1 MSCSTTTVTLNSAFP
16 RNSNPKPRDSQNR
29 RETIS
34 LIQKCKQFHQV
45 PPIHAKIIRYFQVQ
59 DPFVVFELLRLC
71 SNLNSI
77 DYATKIFQQIQTPN
91 VYLYTA
97 LIDGFVSTGFCLDA
111 IRVYCRMDNESVS
124 PDNYAVTSV
133 LKACGFGLAL
143 EEGRGVH
150 AQVLKLGL
158 SSNRSV
164 RMKLLDLYGKCG
176 EFEYARR
183 MFDEMPDKDVVA
195 STVMITS
202 FSDYGLIEEA
212 IGVFNRARSKDT
224 MNRALEVFREM
235 QRNNVRPNEVTV
247 VCVLSA
253 CSYLGALELGRW
265 VHSYIDKYDIEF
277 NYIVGGARGRDV
289 SSYNSM
295 IEGLAM
301 HGKSIEAIQMFQTM
315 IKQGPRPNS
324 ITFIFHSMT
333 SIHGIQPQI
342 EHYGCMIDLLGR
354 SGQLEETYNF
364 IARMKSACKIHGNL
378 ELGERVGEIL
388 VNCGNVDSGTY
399 VLLSNAYASSGRWKE
414 TAQVRAEMKESGTPK
429 EPGCSLIEV
438 NNEIHEFLLGD
449 LRHPKKEE
457 IYKKL
462 MELIHELKSEG
473 YLPATEAELALS
485 IHSERLAIC
494 FGLIATKQG
503 TTLRIV
509 NNLGVC
515 SDCHS
520 MIKLIAKIT
529 NRKIVV
535 RDRNRFHHF
544 ESGVCSCA
552 VYW

>member
-1 MSCSTTTVTLNSAFP
+1 
-16 RNSNPKPRDSQNR
+16 
-29 RETIS
+29 
-34 LIQKCKQFHQV
+34 
-45 PPIHAKIIRYFQVQ
+45 
-59 DPFVVFELLRLC
+59 
-71 SNLNSI
+71 
-77 DYATKIFQQIQTPN
+77 
-91 VYLYTA
+91 
-97 LIDGFVSTGFCLDA
+97 
-111 IRVYCRMDNESVS
+111 
-124 PDNYAVTSV
+124 
-133 LKACGFGLAL
+133 
-143 EEGRGVH
+143 
-150 AQVLKLGL
+150 
-158 SSNRSV
+158 
-164 RMKLLDLYGKCG
+164 
-176 EFEYARR
+176 
-183 MFDEMPDKDVVA
+183 
-195 STVMITS
+195 
-202 FSDYGLIEEA
+202 
-212 IGVFNRARSKDT
+212 

-277 NYIVGGARGRDV
+277 NYIVGGALINMCSRCGDIDEALAVFGKMKERDV

-324 ITFIFHSMT
+324 ITFVKS
-333 SIHGIQPQI
+333 
-342 EHYGCMIDLLGR
+342 
-354 SGQLEETYNF
+354 QLEEAYNF
-364 IARMKSACKIHGNL
+364 IARMKSACKILGNL

-473 YLPATEAELALS
+473 YLPATEAVLHDMKIRKRNWCL
-485 IHSERLAIC
+485 HSKYTHFYL
-494 FGLIATKQG
+494 FGQ
-503 TTLRIV
+503 
-509 NNLGVC
+509 
-515 SDCHS
+515 
-520 MIKLIAKIT
+520 
-529 NRKIVV
+529 
-535 RDRNRFHHF
+535 F
-544 ESGVCSCA
+544 E
-552 VYW
+552 